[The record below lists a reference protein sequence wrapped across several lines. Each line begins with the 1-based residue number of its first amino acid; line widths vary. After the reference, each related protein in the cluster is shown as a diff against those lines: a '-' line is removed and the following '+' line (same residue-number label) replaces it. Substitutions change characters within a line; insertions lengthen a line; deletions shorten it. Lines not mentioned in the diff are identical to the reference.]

1 MKLRNVTKN
10 RPDIVEKFRPEPSS
24 SSFQRPKNEMNIAS
38 GCPQFAEQAHVFNTD
53 NGFVVDD
60 TMYIEIMV
68 DNSYEALHGLNISVQ
83 EMTRGYSNGGAK

>member
-1 MKLRNVTKN
+1 LRHARCHSVL
-10 RPDIVEKFRPEPSS
+10 IV
-24 SSFQRPKNEMNIAS
+24 
-38 GCPQFAEQAHVFNTD
+38 V
-53 NGFVVDD
+53 GFVVDD

>member
-53 NGFVVDD
+53 NGELTQLLSTF
-60 TMYIEIMV
+60 Y
-68 DNSYEALHGLNISVQ
+68 A
-83 EMTRGYSNGGAK
+83 AKSII